1 MPITEAPPPDSDNAH
16 SLNPQ
21 LIEFLEELLAE
32 ARDGSIRSVAVAI
45 EHMDGTTSDR
55 WANGMYAYTVR
66 LLGAAQLMQHRL
78 AKRIVEGEM

>member
-1 MPITEAPPPDSDNAH
+1 MPITEAPPPEDNVH
-16 SLNPQ
+16 SLDPQ

-32 ARDGSIRSVAVAI
+32 ARDGNIRSVAVAI

-55 WANGMYAYTVR
+55 WATGKYAYPVR

-78 AKRIVEGEM
+78 AKRVIEGEM